1 MQRVMSNARALRSY
15 MAPEMLL
22 QRYQPR
28 RVRVGYTI
36 AVDYYSLGV
45 TLFKLLTG
53 ARPFNR
59 DQIRS
64 FAEIGECSDSNIG
77 YKKYQVSTTYIH
89 YLASTFGYIR
99 TCGSAL
105 SSIVR
110 KLSRSEKRGTASQPS
125 NQQAAPLHT
134 QRERECVLAR
144 V

>member
-1 MQRVMSNARALRSY
+1 

-28 RVRVGYTI
+28 RVRVGYSI

-64 FAEIGECSDSNIG
+64 FAEIRDCTDGNIG
-77 YKKYQVSTTYIH
+77 YKKYQVNGVPQHCIH
-89 YLASTFGYIR
+89 SRELQCVYTRMLVFVL
-99 TCGSAL
+99 TCL
-105 SSIVR
+105 SCEV
-110 KLSRSEKRGTASQPS
+110 
-125 NQQAAPLHT
+125 
-134 QRERECVLAR
+134 VLM
-144 V
+144 

>member
-1 MQRVMSNARALRSY
+1 

-64 FAEIGECSDSNIG
+64 FAEIRECSDSNIG
-77 YKKYQVSTTYIH
+77 YKKYQVSTTCTIWQALLVASK
-89 YLASTFGYIR
+89 LAVARFG
-99 TCGSAL
+99 TS
-105 SSIVR
+105 
-110 KLSRSEKRGTASQPS
+110 
-125 NQQAAPLHT
+125 
-134 QRERECVLAR
+134 
-144 V
+144 